1 MLVTEWN
8 LDTALKVSKA
18 EGIAEG
24 EAKGIVKGVD
34 QVLEL
39 IRQGI
44 TSEAEIRRHLDS
56 SNQTESTGGEEGYA
70 QQGGG
75 HA

>member
-18 EGIAEG
+18 DGWVEGIAEG
-24 EAKGIVKGVD
+24 EARGKVKGKAEGVD

-44 TSEAEIRRHLDS
+44 TSEAEIRRPLDS
-56 SNQTESTGGEEGYA
+56 SNPSPW
-70 QQGGG
+70 
-75 HA
+75 